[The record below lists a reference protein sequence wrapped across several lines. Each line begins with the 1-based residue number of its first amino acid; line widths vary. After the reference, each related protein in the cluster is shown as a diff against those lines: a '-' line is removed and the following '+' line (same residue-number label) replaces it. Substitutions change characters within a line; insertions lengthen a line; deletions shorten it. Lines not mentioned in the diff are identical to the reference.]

1 MRYFWSIIAFFLIS
15 VSPALAGGHLTEA
28 SWTDLKFRVINFV
41 LFAGILVWLLR
52 KKIKNYY
59 ADRKEKIANELR
71 NMEAAKVEAERSLAE
86 VEKRIA
92 RLEAD
97 GQEILDE
104 YRRQGESIQAS
115 IIARAEE
122 TARQITEQAQFTVEN
137 EAKMAAENLRF
148 AVADMVVEATEQV
161 LKSQLGP
168 EEHEKL
174 IDKYLNK
181 VVLN

>member
-1 MRYFWSIIAFFLIS
+1 MRYFWSIVAFFLID
-15 VSPALAGGHLTEA
+15 VTPAMASGQLTEA
-28 SWTDLKFRVINFV
+28 SWTDFKFRVINFI

-52 KKIKNYY
+52 KKIKEYY
-59 ADRKEKIANELR
+59 AGRKEKIANELR
-71 NMEAAKVEAERSLAE
+71 DMEAAKIEAEKSLAE

-92 RLEAD
+92 SLEIEA
-97 GQEILDE
+97 QEILDE
-104 YRRQGESIQAS
+104 YRRQGESIQAT

-168 EEHEKL
+168 DEHEKL

>member
-1 MRYFWSIIAFFLIS
+1 MRYFWSIVAFFLID
-15 VSPALAGGHLTEA
+15 VTPAMASGQLTEA
-28 SWTDLKFRVINFV
+28 SWTDFKFRVINFI

-52 KKIKNYY
+52 KKIKEYY
-59 ADRKEKIANELR
+59 AGRKEKIANELR
-71 NMEAAKVEAERSLAE
+71 DMEAAKIEAEKSLAE

-92 RLEAD
+92 SLEIEA
-97 GQEILDE
+97 QEILDE
-104 YRRQGESIQAS
+104 YRRQGESIQAT

>member
-1 MRYFWSIIAFFLIS
+1 MRYFWSVIAFFLIS
-15 VSPALAGGHLTEA
+15 VSPALASGLTDA
-28 SWTDLKFRVINFV
+28 SWTDLKFRTVNFL
-41 LFAGILVWLLR
+41 LFAAILVWLLR
-52 KKIKNYY
+52 KPIIAFYATRKKN
-59 ADRKEKIANELR
+59 IVQELED
-71 NMEAAKVEAERSLAE
+71 MQAAKVNAEQRLAE
-86 VEKRIA
+86 VEMRIA
-92 RLEAD
+92 HLNEEGQTILE
-97 GQEILDE
+97 E
-104 YRRQGESIQAS
+104 YRKQGESIQAS

-122 TARQITEQAQFTVEN
+122 AARQITDQAQFTVEN

-161 LKSQLGP
+161 LKAQLGP